1 MSQKNTGNTQIEL
14 TAEGLAELQEELNQ
28 LVTIKLPAATER
40 VAIARE
46 HGDLSENAEYHSA
59 RDDKELIETRIDQIK
74 SILENSV
81 VVKATKSHQ
90 NIGVGSNVILTKNGS
105 TKKIAYTLVGE
116 YQADPVNG
124 KISVA
129 SPLGKAVL
137 KKKVGDTVTVT
148 APNGKS
154 EYTIQNIT

>member
-1 MSQKNTGNTQIEL
+1 MSQKHAGNNQIEL
-14 TAEGLAELQEELNQ
+14 TAEGLAELEDELNQ
-28 LVTIKLPAATER
+28 LVTVKLPAATER

-90 NIGVGSNVILTKNGS
+90 NIGVGSSVTLTKKGS
-105 TKKIAYTLVGE
+105 TKKISYTLVGE

-129 SPLGKAVL
+129 SPLGKALL